1 MTHTR
6 LFPNQRRRLACLVML
21 PVLFLGCEKDTSP
34 PTDAPPPASIESSY
48 GPITIT
54 MSAEPGEIA
63 LERDTLLC
71 ITVSAPTE
79 MDVTL
84 PDITDRLHG
93 FMLSGQYDRETD
105 TDTGRFSRE
114 THIRLTP
121 IIAEAYRVAPMAITY
136 RDNSSSPPLEG
147 WFATEPLDLN
157 LKPPVAAD
165 DASVMGEVNPRWVR
179 PETRTILIWIG
190 AGVLGVALLVLLW
203 KLVSRV
209 KEEVA
214 LRRMSPKERAMRELA
229 TLLRRDLI
237 HSNQVKEFYFELTMI
252 VRRYIERQHGVRA
265 PEQTTEEFL
274 SAVSTDTRFT
284 ADVISRLRAFLQAAD
299 LVKYA
304 AYNPDAEGIGKAT
317 ETATDYI
324 EHDDAATPQEGEAD

>member
-1 MTHTR
+1 MTHTP
-6 LFPNQRRRLACLVML
+6 LPSNLLPRLACLVML
-21 PVLFLGCEKDTSP
+21 PALFLGCGKDTAP
-34 PTDAPPPASIESSY
+34 QTALPPPVSVESSY

-54 MSAEPGEIA
+54 LTAEPGEVA
-63 LERDTLLC
+63 LDRDTLLQ
-71 ITVSAPTE
+71 IAVSAPTE

-93 FMLSGQYDRETD
+93 FMLSGQYDSEAD
-105 TDTGRFSRE
+105 TDTGRFTRN
-114 THIRLTP
+114 THLRLTP
-121 IIAEAYRVAPMAITY
+121 IIADAYRVAPMAITY

-147 WFATEPLDLN
+147 WFATESLDLN
-157 LKPPVAAD
+157 LKPPVAAE

-179 PETRTILIWIG
+179 PETRTIFIWVG
-190 AGVLGVALLVLLW
+190 AGLLGIGLLVLLW

-214 LRRMSPKERAMRELA
+214 LRRMSPKERAMRELSQ
-229 TLLRRDLI
+229 LLKRDLI
-237 HSNQVKEFYFELTMI
+237 HNDQVKEFYFELTMI

-274 SAVSTDTRFT
+274 AAVSTDNRFT

-304 AYNPDAEGIGKAT
+304 AYNPDAEGIGQAT
-317 ETATDYI
+317 KTATDYI
-324 EHDDAATPQEGEAD
+324 EHDAAATPQEGEDR